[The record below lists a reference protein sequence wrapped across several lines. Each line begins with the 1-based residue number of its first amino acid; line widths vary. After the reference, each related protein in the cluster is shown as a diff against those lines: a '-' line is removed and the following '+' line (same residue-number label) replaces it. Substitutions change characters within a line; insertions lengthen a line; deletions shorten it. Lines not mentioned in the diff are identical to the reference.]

1 MNQLDMSIARLRL
14 LLKEIEA
21 KEKQIQAA
29 RRQFRDQLE
38 RVINFALYRD
48 PSLDQ
53 TLAMMADVDQRSEN
67 TEQIGQHLSRLRARV
82 QSELDSLQLT
92 KSFELAKLELAEL
105 EARKVALR
113 RADSP
118 DSAGAEA
125 DVAALDAEIERLR
138 VLINDASERAV
149 ETLARRGR

>member
-1 MNQLDMSIARLRL
+1 MSIARLRL

>member
-1 MNQLDMSIARLRL
+1 MSIARLRL

-113 RADSP
+113 QADSP